1 VVHDD
6 PIFGK
11 VIMDRLPI
19 EFEKTPCEIYRPAKP
34 VGTDNADVLGDWL
47 GTSEDEVRK
56 GEKEGYLA

>member
-1 VVHDD
+1 
-6 PIFGK
+6 
-11 VIMDRLPI
+11 MDRLPI

-56 GEKEGYLA
+56 GEKEGYLT